1 MVTQMNTTWHYLGTR
16 WTVFYTTWGNF
27 KTTLKQL
34 WDTKTPWGLLCNTL
48 ETILRPLWGQH
59 WDNCG
64 TTLTQLCYNFER
76 NFGRPLWGQYWDN
89 CGTTLTQLCYNFERN
104 FGRRE
109 KTLGQLLDNIE
120 TISGHLRDNLGTTL
134 GQLWKKNF
142 GTLWDNLGITLQ
154 TTLEPHNDYLVTIGE
169 ACPCPVAVG
178 SIWHFIINKK
188 ILRLWFFCREVI
200 WSWHIDWAAHH
211 MFNEQ

>member
-76 NFGRPLWGQYWDN
+76 NFGR
-89 CGTTLTQLCYNFERN
+89 
-104 FGRRE
+104 RE
-109 KTLGQLLDNIE
+109 KTLGQFLDNIE

-134 GQLWKKNF
+134 GQLWKKKLWDSLRQPWDNVADNF
-142 GTLWDNLGITLQ
+142 GTTQWLLG
-154 TTLEPHNDYLVTIGE
+154 DYWRSMPL
-169 ACPCPVAVG
+169 PCG
-178 SIWHFIINKK
+178 
-188 ILRLWFFCREVI
+188 CGQ
-200 WSWHIDWAAHH
+200 H
-211 MFNEQ
+211 MAFYHQ

>member
-1 MVTQMNTTWHYLGTR
+1 MNTTWHYLGTR

-34 WDTKTPWGLLCNTL
+34 WDTKTPWGHLCNTL

-59 WDNCG
+59 
-64 TTLTQLCYNFER
+64 
-76 NFGRPLWGQYWDN
+76 WDN

-169 ACPCPVAVG
+169 ACPCPVASG
-178 SIWHFIINKK
+178 SLWHFIINKK

-200 WSWHIDWAAHH
+200 WSWLIDSYVLH

>member
-34 WDTKTPWGLLCNTL
+34 WDTKTPWGHLCKTL

-134 GQLWKKNF
+134 GQLWKKKLWDSLRQPWDNVADNF
-142 GTLWDNLGITLQ
+142 GTTQWLLG
-154 TTLEPHNDYLVTIGE
+154 DYWRSMPL
-169 ACPCPVAVG
+169 PCGFGQPMAFY
-178 SIWHFIINKK
+178 H
-188 ILRLWFFCREVI
+188 
-200 WSWHIDWAAHH
+200 
-211 MFNEQ
+211 Q